1 MKYLLIILCVMLGVL
16 LALTILALVLY
27 NLLVKSVGKENLK
40 EILAEAKKY
49 KEREREAYSRPKN
62 LSNMTK
68 LIEPRIQEAFPSFN
82 KEQLF
87 RTTENDLNQILEALE
102 KKKPLLIKN
111 KSLSFVRPKVEAQI
125 DALNDKNKTVE
136 FRDIRYN
143 KHAIKEYRNESGAAV
158 LSVVTSLSYYYDSN
172 DDKEEKF
179 KDLRKETRYETK
191 YIYVYDEDKV
201 SDNVKLLGINCP
213 NCGAPIDFFGRGKC
227 SYCGSGVEPI
237 NLKNWK
243 VIDYEEY

>member
-16 LALTILALVLY
+16 LALAILALVLY

-102 KKKPLLIKN
+102 KKKPLLIKD

>member
-16 LALTILALVLY
+16 LALAILALVLY

-102 KKKPLLIKN
+102 EKKPLLIKD

>member
-1 MKYLLIILCVMLGVL
+1 MKYLLTILCVMLGIL
-16 LALTILALVLY
+16 LAFGIIILILY
-27 NLLVKSVGKENLK
+27 KWLVKTVGRENVK
-40 EILAEAKKY
+40 DFIEEAKKY

-87 RTTENDLNQILEALE
+87 RTTETGLTQILSALE
-102 KKKPLLIKN
+102 EKRALNVKDKA
-111 KSLSFVRPKVEAQI
+111 LSFVRPKVEAQI
-125 DALNDKNKTVE
+125 EVLNDKNKTVE
-136 FRDIRYN
+136 YKDIRFN
-143 KHAIKEYRNESGAAV
+143 KHALKEYRNESGAAV
-158 LSVVTSLSYYYDSN
+158 LTVITSLSYYYDSN
-172 DDKEEKF
+172 DDKEEKY
-179 KDLRKETRYETK
+179 KDIRKETRYEMK
-191 YIYVYDEDKV
+191 FIYVYDEDKV
-201 SDNVKLLGINCP
+201 ADNVKLLGINCP